1 MNPLDPNTL
10 KQIAAMICDAEDKGL
25 IYRQSWQLVEFF
37 ANAGWAD
44 VPPYESGPGYGR
56 LQWTQDRLLDKRNDP
71 EAIGQ
76 VIRRLADPRE
86 YPQAPHR
93 AFVAADEL
101 NKLLPHEGLHIDH
114 VRGRPELIEVEPS
127 FALAV
132 KKEPVVLKT
141 DIADVVRD
149 PELARLL
156 KQRLDEAQACRAS
169 GAHLSAVIMLG
180 SVLEGVLFDVAR
192 SNMAQAC
199 RSRSVPKRD
208 GRPTPVKDW
217 KLTSL
222 IEIAHECGW
231 IELDIRKFSH
241 ELRDYR
247 NMVHATGELEHGH
260 HPNEGTV
267 TICWDVVVEALNDL
281 AA

>member
-10 KQIAAMICDAEDKGL
+10 KQIADMICGTDGSGPKYREYWELEDFL
-25 IYRQSWQLVEFF
+25 
-37 ANAGWAD
+37 ANSGWAD
-44 VPPYESGPGYGR
+44 VPPYEGGHGYGR
-56 LQWTQDRLLDKRNDP
+56 GRWTRDVLLDRRADP
-71 EAIGQ
+71 VAIGQ

-86 YPQAPHR
+86 YPKAPHL
-93 AFVAADEL
+93 ASAAADQLNEL
-101 NKLLPHEGLHIDH
+101 LAHEGLRIDY
-114 VRGRPELIEVEPS
+114 VRGRPEITEVDPS
-127 FALAV
+127 FSPAV

-149 PELARLL
+149 PVLAKLL
-156 KQRLDEAQACRAS
+156 KQRLDEVQNCRLS

-192 SNMAQAC
+192 NNMAQAC
-199 RSRSVPKRD
+199 RSKSAPKRD
-208 GRPTPVKDW
+208 GRPLPVKDW

-222 IEIAHECGW
+222 IDVAHDCGW
-231 IELDIRKFSH
+231 IELDARKFSH

-260 HPNEGTV
+260 HPNDGTV
-267 TICWDVVVEALNDL
+267 SICWAVVVEALNDL
-281 AA
+281 AP